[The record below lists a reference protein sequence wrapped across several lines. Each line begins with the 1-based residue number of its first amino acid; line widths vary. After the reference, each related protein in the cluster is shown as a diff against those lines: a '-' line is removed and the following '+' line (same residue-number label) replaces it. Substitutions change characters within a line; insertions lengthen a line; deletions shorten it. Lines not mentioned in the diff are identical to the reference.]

1 MVIRDINI
9 TFIKTWVLEL
19 HCDGHYVAKVVEAKL
34 ALKIGE
40 SLQSETVIIEGD
52 ALRVIQCILNG

>member
-1 MVIRDINI
+1 MEEGDANI
-9 TFIKTWVLEL
+9 
-19 HCDGHYVAKVVEAKL
+19 KVVETKL

-40 SLQSETVIIEGD
+40 SLQSETAIIEGD